1 MKHLVRIFL
10 LLPLVFF
17 LFLCKESSQTQAKD
31 ITSFVSVTQAEWLDI
46 AKTKPDHVIL
56 DVRTQEEH
64 KEQSIPGSILVPL
77 NELEA
82 RHGELSKDKTIL
94 IYCRS
99 GSRSAVAADLLTA
112 KGFKNLYNLKGGILS
127 WR

>member
-1 MKHLVRIFL
+1 MRHSVKIPLLIFL
-10 LLPLVFF
+10 SWLF
-17 LFLCKESSQTQAKD
+17 LLCKETPQTQAKELATF
-31 ITSFVSVTQAEWLDI
+31 TSVNQTEWLSV
-46 AKTKPDHVIL
+46 AQTKPDHILL
-56 DVRTQEEH
+56 DVRTPEEH
-64 KEQSIPGSILVPL
+64 KEQNIPGSILIPL

-99 GSRSAVAADLLTA
+99 GSRSAVASDLLTA